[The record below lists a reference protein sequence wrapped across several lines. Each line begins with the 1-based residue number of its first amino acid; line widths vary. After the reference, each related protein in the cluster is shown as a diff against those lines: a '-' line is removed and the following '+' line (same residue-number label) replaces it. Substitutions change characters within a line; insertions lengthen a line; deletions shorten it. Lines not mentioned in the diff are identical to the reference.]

1 MSDLFRQAVVL
12 TRLPVTGWYRYRG
25 LFQILPPKD
34 DFTKPKAMVGHH
46 PLIFQWKYQA
56 PQSVEKEPGQP
67 EMPQWVHEND
77 ASGAK
82 AREIFLVLG
91 VFLNSRLF
99 EYQGKQSWF
108 LPLDESHRG
117 SMEPLWGQE
126 FYTVKDFSSSID
138 DLSDVDDIGEIAR
151 VESNTYFNRY
161 AETFD
166 AVFDIPEDLDFL
178 LDAYFGLD
186 TNQRERFLSACALFE
201 KGSELWGS
209 HPSLS
214 FIAFVSSLETLINL
228 EHEDEE
234 VKKCGECG
242 QDRYRVT
249 KKFRDFFAK
258 YGSDSLEFKK
268 YSMKIYQYRSK
279 VVHTGELFVGEVIPE
294 RFGSHD
300 RIFDDDFRR
309 SVTRTVRICIANWIL
324 GHGLKSNQ

>member
-12 TRLPVTGWYRYRG
+12 TRLPVKGLYRYRDI
-25 LFQILPPKD
+25 FQVLPPRD
-34 DFTKPKAMVGHH
+34 DFTKPNAMVGHY

-56 PQSVEKEPGQP
+56 PQVVEKEPGQP
-67 EMPQWVHEND
+67 EMPHWVHEND

-99 EYQGKQSWF
+99 EYQGKKSWF

-126 FYTVKDFSSSID
+126 LYTVRDFSNSID
-138 DLSDVDDIGEIAR
+138 DLSDVDGIEEIEK

-161 AETFD
+161 AETLD
-166 AVFDIPEDLDFL
+166 AVFDLPKDLDCL
-178 LDAYFGLD
+178 LDAYFELD
-186 TNQRERFLSACALFE
+186 ANRRERFLSACALFE
-201 KGSELWGS
+201 KGAELWGS
-209 HPSLS
+209 QPSLS

-228 EHEDEE
+228 EHKDEE
-234 VKKCGECG
+234 VEKCGECG

-258 YGSDSLEFKK
+258 YGSDSPEFKK
-268 YSMKIYQYRSK
+268 YSMEIYNYRSK

-294 RFGSHD
+294 KFGSHD

-309 SVTRTVRICIANWIL
+309 SVTRTVRMCIANWLL
-324 GHGLKSNQ
+324 GHGPKSNQ